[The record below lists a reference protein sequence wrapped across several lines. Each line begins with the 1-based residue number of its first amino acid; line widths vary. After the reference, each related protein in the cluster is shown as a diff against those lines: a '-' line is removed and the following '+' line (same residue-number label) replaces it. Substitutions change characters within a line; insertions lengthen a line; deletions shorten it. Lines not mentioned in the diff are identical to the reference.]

1 MRVIGV
7 TGGVGAGK
15 STVLGILEEEFQ
27 AYVIQADQLGHILM
41 EPGEECYD
49 AVIALF
55 GKEIIKKDK
64 TIDRRRISD
73 VVFTDKDM
81 LLKLNGII
89 HPAVKQRILRLL
101 GEQKEAGRGICVVE
115 AALFLVER
123 AADAIGEENYQEFCD
138 EVWYVYTEEE
148 IRIRRLM
155 ESRGYSREK
164 SLGIIRNQVS
174 DQVFREHTDY
184 VIENNGDLSD
194 TRRQIREGIERNETL

>member
-15 STVLGILEEEFQ
+15 STVLGIMEEDFQ

-89 HPAVKQRILRLL
+89 HPAVFLENKRKLEERSVLWKLRFFW
-101 GEQKEAGRGICVVE
+101 KR
-115 AALFLVER
+115 
-123 AADAIGEENYQEFCD
+123 
-138 EVWYVYTEEE
+138 
-148 IRIRRLM
+148 
-155 ESRGYSREK
+155 
-164 SLGIIRNQVS
+164 IIRNSVMKSGMCIQ
-174 DQVFREHTDY
+174 
-184 VIENNGDLSD
+184 
-194 TRRQIREGIERNETL
+194 RRKSGSVV

>member
-89 HPAVKQRILRLL
+89 HPAVKQRILDLL
-101 GEQKEAGRGICVVE
+101 GEQKEAGREICVVE
-115 AALFLVER
+115 AALFL
-123 AADAIGEENYQEFCD
+123 EENYQEFCD

-148 IRIRRLM
+148 VRIQRLM

-164 SLGIIRNQVS
+164 CERIIESQASEEEYRARCS
-174 DQVFREHTDY
+174 R
-184 VIENNGDLSD
+184 VIDNSGSALETEKQLKE
-194 TRRQIREGIERNETL
+194 ILCNEIC

>member
-15 STVLGILEEEFQ
+15 STVLGILEKEFD
-27 AYVIQADQLGHILM
+27 AYVIQADLLGHVLM

-49 AVIALF
+49 AVIALY

-81 LLKLNGII
+81 LLKLNRII
-89 HPAVKQRILRLL
+89 HPAVKQRILRLIS
-101 GEQKEAGRGICVVE
+101 EQREAGRKLCVVE
-115 AALFLVER
+115 AALFLEER
-123 AADAIGEENYQEFCD
+123 YQEFCD

-148 IRIRRLM
+148 IRIQRLM
-155 ESRGYSREK
+155 ESRGYSRDK

-174 DQVFREHTDY
+174 DQVFRENADY
-184 VIENNGDLSD
+184 VIENNGDLED

>member
-15 STVLGILEEEFQ
+15 STVLGIMEEDFQ

-89 HPAVKQRILRLL
+89 HPAVKQRILDLL
-101 GEQKEAGRGICVVE
+101 GEQKEAGREICVVE
-115 AALFLVER
+115 AALFLVMEF
-123 AADAIGEENYQEFCD
+123 IGIFGY
-138 EVWYVYTEEE
+138 EVKD
-148 IRIRRLM
+148 LF
-155 ESRGYSREK
+155 SC
-164 SLGIIRNQVS
+164 LHLCL
-174 DQVFREHTDY
+174 VFKH
-184 VIENNGDLSD
+184 NFFLS
-194 TRRQIREGIERNETL
+194 

>member
-15 STVLGILEEEFQ
+15 STVLGILEEDFQ

-89 HPAVKQRILRLL
+89 HPAVKQRILDLL
-101 GEQKEAGRGICVVE
+101 GEQKEAGREICVVE
-115 AALFLVER
+115 AALFL
-123 AADAIGEENYQEFCD
+123 EENYHIKMLQK
-138 EVWYVYTEEE
+138 TNGK
-148 IRIRRLM
+148 R
-155 ESRGYSREK
+155 
-164 SLGIIRNQVS
+164 IIRNSVMKSGMCIQ
-174 DQVFREHTDY
+174 
-184 VIENNGDLSD
+184 
-194 TRRQIREGIERNETL
+194 RRKSGSVV

>member
-1 MRVIGV
+1 MRVVGV

-15 STVLGILEEEFQ
+15 STVLGILEKEFD
-27 AYVIQADQLGHILM
+27 AYVIQADLLGHVLM

-89 HPAVKQRILRLL
+89 HPAVKQRILRLISK
-101 GEQKEAGRGICVVE
+101 QREAGRKLCVVE
-115 AALFLVER
+115 AALFLEER
-123 AADAIGEENYQEFCD
+123 YQEFCD
-138 EVWYVYTEEE
+138 EVWYIYTEEE
-148 IRIRRLM
+148 IRIQRLM
-155 ESRGYSREK
+155 ESRGYSRDK

-174 DQVFREHTDY
+174 DQVFRENTDY
-184 VIENNGDLSD
+184 VIENNGDLED

>member
-89 HPAVKQRILRLL
+89 HPAVKQRILDLL
-101 GEQKEAGRGICVVE
+101 GEQKDEIKDVGGFVG
-115 AALFLVER
+115 
-123 AADAIGEENYQEFCD
+123 GE
-138 EVWYVYTEEE
+138 
-148 IRIRRLM
+148 
-155 ESRGYSREK
+155 
-164 SLGIIRNQVS
+164 
-174 DQVFREHTDY
+174 
-184 VIENNGDLSD
+184 LSGEQ
-194 TRRQIREGIERNETL
+194 RRNENTGLSNGLSGIL

>member
-101 GEQKEAGRGICVVE
+101 GEQKEAGS
-115 AALFLVER
+115 AL
-123 AADAIGEENYQEFCD
+123 
-138 EVWYVYTEEE
+138 W
-148 IRIRRLM
+148 RLLFFWKKIIKNSVM
-155 ESRGYSREK
+155 K
-164 SLGIIRNQVS
+164 SGMCIQKKRS
-174 DQVFREHTDY
+174 
-184 VIENNGDLSD
+184 GSSA
-194 TRRQIREGIERNETL
+194 

>member
-15 STVLGILEEEFQ
+15 STVLGILEEDFQ

-89 HPAVKQRILRLL
+89 HPAVKQRILDLL
-101 GEQKEAGRGICVVE
+101 GEQKEAGREICVVE
-115 AALFLVER
+115 AALFL
-123 AADAIGEENYQEFCD
+123 EENYQEFCD
-138 EVWYVYTEEE
+138 EVWYVC
-148 IRIRRLM
+148 IQRR
-155 ESRGYSREK
+155 K
-164 SLGIIRNQVS
+164 SGSV
-174 DQVFREHTDY
+174 V
-184 VIENNGDLSD
+184 
-194 TRRQIREGIERNETL
+194 

>member
-1 MRVIGV
+1 MRVVGV

-15 STVLGILEEEFQ
+15 STVLGILEKEFD
-27 AYVIQADQLGHILM
+27 AYVIQADLLGHVLM

-89 HPAVKQRILRLL
+89 HPAVKQRILRLIS
-101 GEQKEAGRGICVVE
+101 EQREAGRKLCVVE
-115 AALFLVER
+115 AALFLEER
-123 AADAIGEENYQEFCD
+123 YQEFCD
-138 EVWYVYTEEE
+138 EVWYIYTEEE
-148 IRIRRLM
+148 IRIQRLM
-155 ESRGYSREK
+155 ESRGYSRDK

-174 DQVFREHTDY
+174 DLVFRENTDY
-184 VIENNGDLSD
+184 VIENNGDLED

>member
-1 MRVIGV
+1 M
-7 TGGVGAGK
+7 
-15 STVLGILEEEFQ
+15 
-27 AYVIQADQLGHILM
+27 IQADQLGHILM

-89 HPAVKQRILRLL
+89 HPAVKQRILRSSWRTEGSRKRVSALWRLL
-101 GEQKEAGRGICVVE
+101 FFWK
-115 AALFLVER
+115 
-123 AADAIGEENYQEFCD
+123 
-138 EVWYVYTEEE
+138 
-148 IRIRRLM
+148 RITRNSAMKSGMCIQRRKSGSSRLM

-184 VIENNGDLSD
+184 VIENNGDLKD

>member
-15 STVLGILEEEFQ
+15 STVLGILEEDFQ

-89 HPAVKQRILRLL
+89 HPAVKQRILDLL
-101 GEQKEAGRGICVVE
+101 GEQKEAGREICVVE
-115 AALFLVER
+115 AALFL
-123 AADAIGEENYQEFCD
+123 EENYQDPAPDGKPRLFQG
-138 EVWYVYTEEE
+138 E
-148 IRIRRLM
+148 ISWHYPKPGIRPGFQRTYGLCNRKQWR
-155 ESRGYSREK
+155 SFGYPETDQRRDREK
-164 SLGIIRNQVS
+164 
-174 DQVFREHTDY
+174 
-184 VIENNGDLSD
+184 
-194 TRRQIREGIERNETL
+194 

>member
-1 MRVIGV
+1 MRTIGI

-15 STVLGILEEEFQ
+15 STVLAFLEKKYD
-27 AYVIQADQLGHILM
+27 AYVIQADEVGHLVM

-89 HPAVKQRILRLL
+89 HPAVKQRILDLL
-101 GEQKEAGRGICVVE
+101 
-115 AALFLVER
+115 
-123 AADAIGEENYQEFCD
+123 D
-138 EVWYVYTEEE
+138 EDDDVQATYHNWDE
-148 IRIRRLM
+148 
-155 ESRGYSREK
+155 
-164 SLGIIRNQVS
+164 
-174 DQVFREHTDY
+174 
-184 VIENNGDLSD
+184 
-194 TRRQIREGIERNETL
+194 

>member
-15 STVLGILEEEFQ
+15 STVLGILEKEFD
-27 AYVIQADQLGHILM
+27 AYVIQADLLGHVLM

-49 AVIALF
+49 AVIAFF

-64 TIDRRRISD
+64 TSDRRRISD

-89 HPAVKQRILRLL
+89 HPAVKQRILRLIS
-101 GEQKEAGRGICVVE
+101 EQREAGRKLCVVE
-115 AALFLVER
+115 AALFLEER
-123 AADAIGEENYQEFCD
+123 YQEFCD

-148 IRIRRLM
+148 IRIQRLM
-155 ESRGYSREK
+155 ESRGYSRDK

-174 DQVFREHTDY
+174 DQVFRENTDY
-184 VIENNGDLSD
+184 VIENNGDLED
-194 TRRQIREGIERNETL
+194 TRRQIREGIEKNETL

>member
-1 MRVIGV
+1 M
-7 TGGVGAGK
+7 
-15 STVLGILEEEFQ
+15 
-27 AYVIQADQLGHILM
+27 IQADQLGHILM

-115 AALFLVER
+115 AALFWKKIIKNSV
-123 AADAIGEENYQEFCD
+123 
-138 EVWYVYTEEE
+138 
-148 IRIRRLM
+148 M
-155 ESRGYSREK
+155 K
-164 SLGIIRNQVS
+164 SGMCIQKKRS
-174 DQVFREHTDY
+174 
-184 VIENNGDLSD
+184 GSSA
-194 TRRQIREGIERNETL
+194 

>member
-15 STVLGILEEEFQ
+15 STVLGILEEDFQ

-89 HPAVKQRILRLL
+89 HPDILWRCHH
-101 GEQKEAGRGICVVE
+101 GNKKISADSEDMQQPPHQKPSS
-115 AALFLVER
+115 
-123 AADAIGEENYQEFCD
+123 N
-138 EVWYVYTEEE
+138 
-148 IRIRRLM
+148 
-155 ESRGYSREK
+155 
-164 SLGIIRNQVS
+164 
-174 DQVFREHTDY
+174 
-184 VIENNGDLSD
+184 
-194 TRRQIREGIERNETL
+194 RQGKHV

>member
-15 STVLGILEEEFQ
+15 STVLGIMEKDFG
-27 AYVIQADQLGHILM
+27 AYVIQADQIGHILM

-49 AVIALF
+49 AVIGLF
-55 GKEIIKKDK
+55 GKETIKKDK
-64 TIDRRRISD
+64 TIDRKRISD
-73 VVFTDKDM
+73 VVFTDKEM

-89 HPAVKQRILRLL
+89 HPAVKSRILRLIQ
-101 GEQKEAGRGICVVE
+101 EQREAGREICVVE
-115 AALFLVER
+115 AALFL
-123 AADAIGEENYQEFCD
+123 EEKYQEFCD

-148 IRIRRLM
+148 VRIQRLM

-174 DQVFREHTDY
+174 AQV
-184 VIENNGDLSD
+184 
-194 TRRQIREGIERNETL
+194 

>member
-1 MRVIGV
+1 MITIGI

-15 STVLGILEEEFQ
+15 STVLGILEKEFD
-27 AYVIQADQLGHILM
+27 AYVIQADLLGHVLM

-89 HPAVKQRILRLL
+89 HPAVKQRILRLIS
-101 GEQKEAGRGICVVE
+101 EQREAGRKLCVVE
-115 AALFLVER
+115 AALFLEER
-123 AADAIGEENYQEFCD
+123 YQEFCD

-148 IRIRRLM
+148 IRIQRLM
-155 ESRGYSREK
+155 ESRGYSRDK

-174 DQVFREHTDY
+174 DQVFRENTDY
-184 VIENNGDLSD
+184 VIENNGDLED

>member
-15 STVLGILEEEFQ
+15 STVLGILEEDFQ

-89 HPAVKQRILRLL
+89 HPAV
-101 GEQKEAGRGICVVE
+101 
-115 AALFLVER
+115 
-123 AADAIGEENYQEFCD
+123 
-138 EVWYVYTEEE
+138 
-148 IRIRRLM
+148 
-155 ESRGYSREK
+155 SRESWIFLENRRK
-164 SLGIIRNQVS
+164 LEERSVLWKLLFFWKRIIRNSVMKSGMCIQ
-174 DQVFREHTDY
+174 
-184 VIENNGDLSD
+184 
-194 TRRQIREGIERNETL
+194 RRKSGSVV